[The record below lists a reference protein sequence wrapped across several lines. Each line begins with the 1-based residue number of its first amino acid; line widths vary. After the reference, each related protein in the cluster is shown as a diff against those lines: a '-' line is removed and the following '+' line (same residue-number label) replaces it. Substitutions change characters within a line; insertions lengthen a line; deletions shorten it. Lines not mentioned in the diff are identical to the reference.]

1 MAHRCSIACIIP
13 PVLLQELAKTGGDE
27 DRDALLRTLAVDA
40 TLRTARVHNS
50 LVGAPVNATTVR
62 QSVTPG
68 KPVRTIYDCE
78 NQEVRTTP
86 KQMRGEGDP
95 DSDDVTVNEAYAG
108 LGDTYAFYWD
118 RFQRD
123 SIDDQGLP
131 LHGWVHYGQDYDNAF
146 WDGTEMVFGDGKMFD
161 RFTKSLDVIGHELTH
176 GVTEHE
182 AGLQYLNQSGALNES
197 ISDVFGVQVKQYKLG
212 QTVEE
217 ADWLIGADIVKEG
230 FPGKALRSMAEPG
243 TAWERDDQPANMKD
257 YVNTMSDNGGVHTNS
272 GIPNKA
278 FHDVAMALGG
288 HSWEKAGR
296 IWYETLRDP
305 RVKPNANFRSF
316 AGRTMATV
324 RRLYGASGEEAKAVA
339 DGWEGVGVAVH

>member
-62 QSVTPG
+62 QSVAPG

-118 RFQRD
+118 R
-123 SIDDQGLP
+123 
-131 LHGWVHYGQDYDNAF
+131 
-146 WDGTEMVFGDGKMFD
+146 
-161 RFTKSLDVIGHELTH
+161 
-176 GVTEHE
+176 
-182 AGLQYLNQSGALNES
+182 
-197 ISDVFGVQVKQYKLG
+197 
-212 QTVEE
+212 
-217 ADWLIGADIVKEG
+217 
-230 FPGKALRSMAEPG
+230 
-243 TAWERDDQPANMKD
+243 
-257 YVNTMSDNGGVHTNS
+257 
-272 GIPNKA
+272 
-278 FHDVAMALGG
+278 
-288 HSWEKAGR
+288 
-296 IWYETLRDP
+296 
-305 RVKPNANFRSF
+305 
-316 AGRTMATV
+316 
-324 RRLYGASGEEAKAVA
+324 
-339 DGWEGVGVAVH
+339 